1 MARKQVFTEIEKEL
15 KYSDKWGKI
24 FDDKNTPNDWI
35 AYITKYAGQ
44 AVTLPWN
51 SDTFRSQLIKTAGL
65 CISAV
70 EALDRNNNKLA
81 KRHYD

>member
-1 MARKQVFTEIEKEL
+1 MSRKEVFTEIENEMN
-15 KYSDKWGKI
+15 YADKWGKV

-51 SDTFRSQLIKTAGL
+51 ADTFRAQLIKTAGL

-70 EALDRNNNKLA
+70 EALDRNNNELA